1 MASWWNQLAILGI
14 CALVAV
20 LVAPAA
26 AKRPS
31 KEEVIA
37 EVKSARDALKNPAI
51 SSKYRITTTFLDH
64 FIPKLESDWNPTD
77 ETLGKLDLKAM
88 LFPADDA
95 LLTSD
100 SAGAGVSMMLNPNA
114 DLEDAKGYW
123 NWLRANMVDGLY
135 SEQEMSDARELKDVN
150 GRKMGKS
157 EDAAANL
164 RGGRKMRFGKA
175 NAQINDPEIFK
186 GKFLIVHGVDA
197 LQSPY

>member
-14 CALVAV
+14 CALIAV

-77 ETLGKLDLKAM
+77 ETLGKLDRKAM

-100 SAGAGVSMMLNPNA
+100 SAG
-114 DLEDAKGYW
+114 
-123 NWLRANMVDGLY
+123 
-135 SEQEMSDARELKDVN
+135 
-150 GRKMGKS
+150 
-157 EDAAANL
+157 
-164 RGGRKMRFGKA
+164 GGREHDA
-175 NAQINDPEIFK
+175 EPER
-186 GKFLIVHGVDA
+186 GPGGRQRVLELAARQHGGRA
-197 LQSPY
+197 LLGAGDERRA